1 MAKHVVHHVQ
11 FEFIVRLRRNFG
23 KNSKKECDFKKEATQ
38 TRVVATVAV
47 VAVVAV
53 VASFVE
59 FVAVVDDAPNS
70 LLRPSVRV
78 ATRVDG
84 EDVDVRVVGGRNR
97 GISQTTCDG

>member
-11 FEFIVRLRRNFG
+11 FESIVRLQRNFG

-38 TRVVATVAV
+38 ARVVAT

-70 LLRPSVRV
+70 LLRPPVRV
-78 ATRVDG
+78 TARVDG

-97 GISQTTCDG
+97 GIS